1 MADAVRLF
9 EVSLRDGL
17 QNESAVVSTE
27 TKLRVLHA
35 LVAAGLRD
43 IEVTSFVR
51 PDLLPQLADASAVV
65 AGLPVGTEA
74 RFWAL
79 VPNLRGF
86 ERALA
91 AGVRCV
97 STVLS
102 ASESHNQRNVN
113 ATVRESL
120 QGLRRVVADA
130 RVEGLAVRSYV
141 STAFG
146 CPYEG
151 DVDPSRVVDLA
162 LALREAGAHEIA
174 LGDTVGVG
182 TPRQVVGLVERL
194 VDAGLPI
201 DALAL
206 HLHDTLGMAAANAW
220 AAFEVGVRAFDGAV
234 AGVGGCPYAAG
245 AAGNACTQDLAYL
258 FGRAGVATGVD
269 LPLLGMAGALLEVAL
284 GRELPGRVHRWQ
296 AATRASTS
304 RATTRSARRG

>member
-1 MADAVRLF
+1 MGDAVRLF

-17 QNESAVVSTE
+17 QNESAVVPTAV
-27 TKLRVLHA
+27 KLRVLGA
-35 LVAAGLRD
+35 LVASGLRD

-51 PDLLPQLADASAVV
+51 PDLLPQLADAAEVV
-65 AGLPVGTEA
+65 AGLPRAEGV

-102 ASESHNQRNVN
+102 ASETHNRRNVN
-113 ATVRESL
+113 ATVKESL
-120 QGLRRVVADA
+120 AALQRVVADA
-130 RVEGLAVRSYV
+130 KVEGLAVRSYV

-146 CPYEG
+146 CPCEG
-151 DVDPSRVVDLA
+151 DVDTGRVADLA
-162 LALREAGAHEIA
+162 LALRDAGADEIA

-182 TPRQVVGLVERL
+182 TPRQVVALVRRL

-206 HLHDTLGMAAANAW
+206 HLHDTLGMAAANSW
-220 AAFEVGVRAFDGAV
+220 AAFEAGIRAFDGAV

-245 AAGNACTQDLAYL
+245 AAGNAATQDLVYL
-258 FGRAGVATGVD
+258 FHQSGVPTGVD
-269 LPLLGMAGALLEVAL
+269 IDRLAEAASLLEGAL
-284 GRELPGRVHRWQ
+284 GRDLPGRVHRWQ
-296 AATRASTS
+296 VAR
-304 RATTRSARRG
+304 RSAGRAARRA